1 MAEFVY
7 MLFFFTCRYFIKY
20 LKCNRNSVVFIKN
33 NYRME
38 TDISNNIIHDNSIT
52 RQDKNIEKPSIL
64 LLSSL
69 FFITN
74 IVTAYFNEQ
83 YLYSFLFFILTITSL
98 VVHYNDNFYTNV
110 IDKIA
115 VLSIVLY
122 GGYVLCN
129 KINTNKWLNLLII
142 IVAFLLCIYLY
153 IYGFIVKEYCFCD
166 KKCIAENYHFVM
178 HVISSIGHHFIIYL

>member
-1 MAEFVY
+1 
-7 MLFFFTCRYFIKY
+7 
-20 LKCNRNSVVFIKN
+20 
-33 NYRME
+33 ME

-166 KKCIAENYHFVM
+166 KKCVAQTYHFVM